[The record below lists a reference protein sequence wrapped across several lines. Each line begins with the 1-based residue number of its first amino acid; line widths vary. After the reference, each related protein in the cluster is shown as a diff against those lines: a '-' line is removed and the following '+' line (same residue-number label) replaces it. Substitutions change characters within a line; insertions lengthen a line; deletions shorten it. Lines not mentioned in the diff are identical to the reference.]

1 LTFKMSL
8 KSPEQDLKLD
18 LQKTAVSPIPAMPFK
33 NLSQPLTPENMPK
46 TPTLIPVAPRKPI
59 STKPSITPK
68 KDVNKLKQHYNRLRL
83 DKPLQNSPMSAGLKP
98 KSNVTRFNN
107 TIVGGSRTPVP
118 KLMLNRGGVSG
129 LSRQCITPN
138 PIGVRPK
145 VRIEKASFD
154 GRGTP
159 EEMPRTP
166 KMIPKA
172 PKKLIT
178 TKPSITPKKVTSRI
192 NPPTKTP
199 QKSKLLT
206 ADRFTFESPRKSR
219 DELYNSPIKRN
230 E

>member
-1 LTFKMSL
+1 MRLS
-8 KSPEQDLKLD
+8 SPCFF
-18 LQKTAVSPIPAMPFK
+18 SG
-33 NLSQPLTPENMPK
+33 QPLTPENMPK
-46 TPTLIPVAPRKPI
+46 TPTLIPVAPKKLI

-98 KSNVTRFNN
+98 KSNLTRFNS

-118 KLMLNRGGVSG
+118 KLLLNRGSTS

-145 VRIEKASFD
+145 VRIEKGSFD

-172 PKKLIT
+172 PKKLIRW
-178 TKPSITPKKVTSRI
+178 VASRI
-192 NPPTKTP
+192 LE
-199 QKSKLLT
+199 KLT
-206 ADRFTFESPRKSR
+206 EKVKFFPRFLHRPFFQPRNHLSH
-219 DELYNSPIKRN
+219 PKR
-230 E
+230 